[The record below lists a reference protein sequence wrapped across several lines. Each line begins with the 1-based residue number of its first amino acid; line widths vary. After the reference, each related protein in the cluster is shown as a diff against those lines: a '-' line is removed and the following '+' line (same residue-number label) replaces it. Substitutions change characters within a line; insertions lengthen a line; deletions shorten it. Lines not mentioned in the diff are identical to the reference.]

1 MEAVRREAVITKDG
15 QIQLVDLPY
24 KRGER
29 VEIIVL
35 PAARQVEPHPK
46 LTAGQLRQS
55 GLIGM
60 WKGRSEISDSSVYAR
75 RLREQAQRP
84 RETR

>member
-1 MEAVRREAVITKDG
+1 MEAVRREAVITQDG

-35 PAARQVEPHPK
+35 PATREAGPHPR
-46 LTAGQLRQS
+46 LTAGQLRRA

-60 WKGRSEISDSSVYAR
+60 WKDRLDIGDSSAR
-75 RLREQAQRP
+75 ARQLREQAQQP